1 MIALQLGPIRAGSSL
16 VCALSII
23 TSLEGLSSK
32 RGGEGARVGCLD
44 LLVVVL
50 LLGGIGVLSQ
60 LLIESSEAF
69 GSSSLF

>member
-1 MIALQLGPIRAGSSL
+1 MIALRLGPIPAGSSP
-16 VCALSII
+16 VCASSII
-23 TSLEGLSSK
+23 TSLKGLSSK

-60 LLIESSEAF
+60 LLIESSEVF
-69 GSSSLF
+69 GSPSFF